1 MVQNAAL
8 DALLDACEAAIFR
21 TIAREG
27 HHRLSHADWQ
37 RAMALGVTL
46 PEAAPWLNAWTP
58 RTAETDGILLGDR
71 VAGEPMILMPTD
83 QPHIEQCVGRAI
95 ASGRPLGATP
105 VHPVDDFAGYGWY
118 DALPRALGYSFRIER
133 GEGDVLDY
141 AADTQLPPNLVSGR
155 VDGITL
161 ELAVQER
168 GFSDAPAEII
178 ALPADLL
185 IVPGDCWT
193 DLEEVIILLGTDCA
207 ITPGGLASLLECA
220 CFYPDEDSDADSYH
234 TQQASFEMHARF
246 AANLLLLGEDA
257 AIIERVREAMRE
269 HVSWLIP
276 KDRTIAVR
284 AVNYQVEAAFAGN
297 DEAPAITTA

>member
-1 MVQNAAL
+1 MEGLPHWHLRRRISSEPRKGPDQLPRSDRSCRLPHIHDADGGRAWYAKVDIVDAPQLQLVLPARKEMVQNAAL
-8 DALLDACEAAIFR
+8 DALLDASEAAIFR

-27 HHRLSHADWQ
+27 HHRLPTPIGSGRWRWCDLARS
-37 RAMALGVTL
+37 RAL
-46 PEAAPWLNAWTP
+46 LNAWTP

-95 ASGRPLGATP
+95 ASGRPLDATP
-105 VHPVDDFAGYGWY
+105 VHPVDDFAGYGWH

-168 GFSDAPAEII
+168 GFSDA
-178 ALPADLL
+178 LPKLSRCPP
-185 IVPGDCWT
+185 I
-193 DLEEVIILLGTDCA
+193 
-207 ITPGGLASLLECA
+207 
-220 CFYPDEDSDADSYH
+220 F
-234 TQQASFEMHARF
+234 
-246 AANLLLLGEDA
+246 
-257 AIIERVREAMRE
+257 
-269 HVSWLIP
+269 
-276 KDRTIAVR
+276 
-284 AVNYQVEAAFAGN
+284 
-297 DEAPAITTA
+297 